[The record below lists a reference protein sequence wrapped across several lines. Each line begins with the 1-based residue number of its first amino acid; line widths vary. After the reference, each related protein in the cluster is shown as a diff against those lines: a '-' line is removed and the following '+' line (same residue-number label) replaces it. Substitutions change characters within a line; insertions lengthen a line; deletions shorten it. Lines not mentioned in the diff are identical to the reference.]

1 MNGSIL
7 KDFSQISDAD
17 IVLLQTDDQQPV
29 PINAGYLG
37 FRQTGIFT
45 KEKDKVGVRRTS
57 KLTLSGMLMGSKLKQ
72 LISLFKDTQRKLK
85 VRLTT
90 FPLSSLESADNY

>member
-17 IVLLQTDDQQPV
+17 IVLLQSDEQPV
-29 PINAGYLG
+29 PINAGYLD

-45 KEKDKVGVRRTS
+45 KEKDKVGVRRCS
-57 KLTLSGMLMGSKLKQ
+57 KLTFSGMIMGSKLKQ

-85 VRLTT
+85 VKLTT
-90 FPLSSLESADNY
+90 FPLSSIESSDNY